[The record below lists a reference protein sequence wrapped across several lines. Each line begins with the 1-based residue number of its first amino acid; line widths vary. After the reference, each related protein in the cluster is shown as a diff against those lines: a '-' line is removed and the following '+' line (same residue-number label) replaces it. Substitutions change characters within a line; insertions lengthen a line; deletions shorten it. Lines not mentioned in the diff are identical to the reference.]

1 MLFWTSVAR
10 HWYVITRG
18 DEEGEL
24 TWTIS
29 RRITT
34 GFALAALLVIAIAA
48 TGIWALRQT
57 AGTYENAVSN
67 ERTILLQA
75 MEARRHLSNAN
86 VAYLRLLVEEVGTM
100 PGARNAAVAEA
111 RARLVEL
118 SDTEGADATTWDEA
132 LRLLDQWDQATAR
145 VLELWRAGTP
155 ELALPIRQEEV
166 VPTRTRLE
174 EILETHVQQSM
185 MDADAIRD
193 GAADRATASER
204 VIIVALLLA
213 LVIFFLTA
221 HFLNRA
227 VSGSLQETS
236 NVLATSAAEIL
247 STTTQQASGA
257 TESLAAVTQTAA
269 TVDQVVQTADQS
281 SERARSVAATAQRAA
296 EIGRQG
302 RDAIDTTV
310 AGINDVRDQVAG
322 IQERMVE
329 LTEQA
334 QAISEIIATVSDL
347 AEQTNLLALNAA
359 IEAAR
364 AGEQGRG
371 FAVVAGEVKNLAEQ
385 SKAGTVRV
393 RQILE
398 QVQRATTAAVAVTE
412 EGSRKV
418 NDVSRQVSEAGDTIR
433 SLAEAVSNASQAAAQ
448 ISASAGQQSTG
459 MSQIKQAIGNIQQ
472 AAQQNLA
479 ATREAEAAAQ
489 ELNRLGSHL
498 IDLVGV
504 TAQTRV
510 NA

>member
-1 MLFWTSVAR
+1 M
-10 HWYVITRG
+10 
-18 DEEGEL
+18 
-24 TWTIS
+24 TWTIN

-34 GFALAALLVIAIAA
+34 GFALAALLVVAIAA

-57 AGTYENAVSN
+57 AGTYTDAVTT
-67 ERTILLQA
+67 ERTILLRA
-75 MEARRHLSNAN
+75 MEARRHLANAN
-86 VAYLRLLVEEVGTM
+86 VAYLRFLVREEGVTRIDRDSALARSRALLTEL
-100 PGARNAAVAEA
+100 RDAA
-111 RARLVEL
+111 
-118 SDTEGADATTWDEA
+118 EGEQTQVWSEA
-132 LRLLDQWDQATAR
+132 LILLDQWDDATQR
-145 VLELWRAGTP
+145 VMSLWDGGDQNA
-155 ELALPIRQEEV
+155 ALGIRQQEV
-166 VPTRTRLE
+166 VPTRARLE
-174 EILETHVQQSM
+174 QILEANV
-185 MDADAIRD
+185 DAAIAEGAQIQEDA
-193 GAADRATASER
+193 AARARGSEMAI
-204 VIIVALLLA
+204 VIALLLA
-213 LVIFFLTA
+213 LVIFFITA
-221 HFLNRA
+221 HLLNRA
-227 VSGSLQETS
+227 VSGPLQETS

-302 RDAIDTTV
+302 REAIDTTIE
-310 AGINDVRDQVAG
+310 GINGVRDQVAN

-334 QAISEIIATVSDL
+334 QAIGEIIATVSDL

-412 EGSRKV
+412 QGNRKV
-418 NDVSRQVSEAGDTIR
+418 NDVSRQVSEAGETIR
-433 SLAEAVSNASQAAAQ
+433 RLAEAVSNASQAAAQ

-479 ATREAEAAAQ
+479 ATRQAESAAQ
-489 ELNRLGSHL
+489 ELNRLGSRL
-498 IDLVGV
+498 IDLVG
-504 TAQTRV
+504 TGGPAQSRP
-510 NA
+510 A

>member
-1 MLFWTSVAR
+1 M
-10 HWYVITRG
+10 
-18 DEEGEL
+18 

-57 AGTYENAVSN
+57 AGTYQNAVSA
-67 ERTILLQA
+67 ERTILLRA
-75 MEARRHLSNAN
+75 MEARRFIANAN
-86 VAYLRLLVEEVGTM
+86 VAYLRLLVEEAGTM
-100 PGARNAAVAEA
+100 PGTRTAAVAEA
-111 RARLVEL
+111 RTRLL
-118 SDTEGADATTWDEA
+118 DLRSSDGADVATWDEA
-132 LRLLDQWDQATAR
+132 LRLLDQWDNATAR
-145 VLELWRAGTP
+145 VLELFRAGTP
-155 ELALPIRQEEV
+155 EQSISIRQQQV
-166 VPTRTRLE
+166 VPTRSRLE
-174 EILETHVQQSM
+174 EILENHVQQSTA
-185 MDADAIRD
+185 DADAIRQ

-204 VIIVALLLA
+204 VIIIALLLA
-213 LVIFFLTA
+213 LLIFFLTA
-221 HFLNRA
+221 HLLNRA
-227 VSGSLQETS
+227 VSGPLQDTS

-247 STTTQQASGA
+247 STTTEQASGA

-281 SERARSVAATAQRAA
+281 SERARGVAATAQRAA

-302 RDAIDTTV
+302 REAIDTTV
-310 AGINDVRDQVAG
+310 SGINDVREQVAG

-334 QAISEIIATVSDL
+334 QAIGEIIATVSDL

-412 EGSRKV
+412 QGHRKV
-418 NDVSRQVSEAGDTIR
+418 NDVSRQVSEAGETIR

-479 ATREAEAAAQ
+479 ATRQAEAAAQ
-489 ELNRLGSHL
+489 ELNRLGSRL
-498 IDLVGV
+498 IDLVG
-504 TAQTRV
+504 TSGPSRV
-510 NA
+510 NT

>member
-1 MLFWTSVAR
+1 M
-10 HWYVITRG
+10 
-18 DEEGEL
+18 
-24 TWTIS
+24 TWTIN

-34 GFALAALLVIAIAA
+34 GFALAALLVVAIAL

-57 AGTYENAVSN
+57 AGTYAEAISA
-67 ERTILLQA
+67 ERTVLLRA
-75 MEARRHLSNAN
+75 MEARRNLANAN
-86 VAYLRLLVEEVGTM
+86 VAYLRILVSEVGVTEQD
-100 PGARNAAVAEA
+100 RAEA
-111 RARLVEL
+111 VEQTRTL
-118 SDTEGADATTWDEA
+118 LTELRETAEGDQTQVWTEA
-132 LRLLDQWDQATAR
+132 LRLLEEWDEATAR
-145 VLELWRAGTP
+145 VIELSAAGTTA
-155 ELALPIRQEEV
+155 EALEIRQNEV
-166 VPTRTRLE
+166 VPTRARLE
-174 EILETHVQQSM
+174 EILERNVQTSLA
-185 MDADAIRD
+185 DADEIQTN
-193 GAADRATASER
+193 AAARAGASEMAI
-204 VIIVALLLA
+204 VVALLLA
-213 LVIFFLTA
+213 LGIFVITA
-221 HFLNRA
+221 YLLNRA
-227 VSGSLQETS
+227 VSGPLQETS

-302 RDAIDTTV
+302 REAIDTTV
-310 AGINDVRDQVAG
+310 SGINDVREQVAS

-334 QAISEIIATVSDL
+334 QAIGEIIATVSDL

-398 QVQRATTAAVAVTE
+398 QVQRATTAAVSVTE
-412 EGSRKV
+412 QGNRKV
-418 NDVSRQVSEAGDTIR
+418 NDVSRQVTEAGETIR
-433 SLAEAVSNASQAAAQ
+433 RLAEAVSTASQAAAQ

-459 MSQIKQAIGNIQQ
+459 MSQIKQAIGSIQQ

-479 ATREAEAAAQ
+479 ATRQAESAAQ

-498 IDLVGV
+498 IDLVG
-504 TAQTRV
+504 TGGPSKAR
-510 NA
+510 A